1 VEKIGFGLIG
11 TGLWGEMHAKTYS
24 SSPAVE
30 FKALC
35 DLRED
40 RAKEVAEKYGA
51 KDHYSDYRK
60 LLERDDISAVSIA
73 TPDFAH
79 TEIAIA
85 AAKAGKHILIEKPLA
100 TSVEDCEKII
110 SAVNEAKNIK
120 FMVDFHNRWNPPF
133 ANLKT
138 AIGEGDLGKPML
150 MYVRLNDAISVP
162 TNMLSW
168 ASKSEVAWFVG
179 SHAVD
184 LTRWLFN
191 DEVRKVYAVSRSE
204 VLREKGVDTPDFYE
218 AILEFKNGGV
228 ATVEN
233 CWILPD
239 SLPTVIDF
247 KFQIIGS
254 EGAVYIDLSSH
265 GVIQKYTKEKAS
277 NPDVFVY
284 PTIHG
289 KSMGFGIESIRHFVD
304 CVVKDEE
311 PMTTGADGLAVTRII
326 CAIQE
331 SSKKGEPVSLT

>member
-1 VEKIGFGLIG
+1 MKKIGFGLIG
-11 TGLWGEMHAKTYS
+11 TGLWGEMHAKTYA
-24 SSPAVE
+24 SSPEVE

-40 RAKEVAEKYGA
+40 RAREIAGKYGVA
-51 KDHYSDYRK
+51 NCYTDYKK

-79 TEIAIA
+79 TEIAVA

-100 TSVEDCEKII
+100 TSVEDCEKILA
-110 SAVNEAKNIK
+110 AVRKAKNIK

-133 ANLKT
+133 ANVKS
-138 AIGEGDLGKPML
+138 AIEGGDLGKPML

-162 TNMLSW
+162 ANMLSW

-191 DEVRKVYAVSRSE
+191 DEVSRVYAVSRSE
-204 VLREKGVDTPDFYE
+204 VLKEKGVDTPDFYE
-218 AILEFKNGGV
+218 AILEFENGGV

-233 CWILPD
+233 CWILPN

-265 GVIQKYTKEKAS
+265 GVIQKYTEEAS

-289 KSMGFGIESIRHFVD
+289 KPMGFGIESIKHFVD
-304 CVVKDEE
+304 CVVKDED
-311 PMTTGADGLAVTRII
+311 PMVTGEDGLAATRII

-331 SSKKGEPVSLT
+331 SSRKGKPVEFA